1 MNIRVSDIAGYLN
14 TTFEGDDILI
24 TGISSIFNIK
34 SNTLCFVKNK
44 QNVYCNKPF
53 LLLAPKGYKNS
64 ANNSI
69 ILVDNPRLSYAKVVS
84 NFLAEKEEVEDHKTA
99 MIHSTATIGKGSCIG
114 VYSSIG
120 KNVKIGNNTI
130 IKNNVHIICD
140 KPLTSKVED
149 AVALEKLVHKNK
161 IVFALTHNYSGYP
174 MLREAKKLVEKN
186 KIGKIKVINVEY
198 PQGYTVA
205 VKKKDEKNILKWRL
219 DKNMCGPSMILAE
232 IGTHAYHLMRYVTGL
247 EVKEVSAEVNSLS
260 DEISVDDN
268 AFMIVRMNNKARGS
282 IWVSS
287 AATGGENGLKI
298 RAYGTKGAV
307 EWLQDEPNILKFTEL
322 NSSTQII
329 TRASDAVSDLSIQSS
344 RVAAGHPEG
353 FFEAFANIYTEFA
366 DSIQANLKKN
376 KKKLVH
382 PSVNDGVMGIKF
394 IFAAKK
400 SSNLNSKWI
409 KI

>member
-1 MNIRVSDIAGYLN
+1 MKKKTKIAFGKLDLLRNDQLN
-14 TTFEGDDILI
+14 
-24 TGISSIFNIK
+24 N
-34 SNTLCFVKNK
+34 KNK
-44 QNVYCNKPF
+44 INIGFVGGGPNSFIGYTHR
-53 LLLAPKGYKNS
+53 LAARFDNRFDFVAGVFSKDKKKSKAFGKSLGLDPDRCYNDYKIMAKHES
-64 ANNSI
+64 ARSDGVQAI
-69 ILVDNPRLSYAKVVS
+69 GIMTPSGDHFKIAKE
-84 NFLAEKEEVEDHKTA
+84 F
-99 MIHSTATIGKGSCIG
+99 
-114 VYSSIG
+114 
-120 KNVKIGNNTI
+120 

-307 EWLQDEPNILKFTEL
+307 EWLQDDPNILKFTEL

>member
-1 MNIRVSDIAGYLN
+1 MQ
-14 TTFEGDDILI
+14 
-24 TGISSIFNIK
+24 K
-34 SNTLCFVKNK
+34 KNK
-44 QNVYCNKPF
+44 IAFGKLNLLRNDQLNNK
-53 LLLAPKGYKNS
+53 KK
-64 ANNSI
+64 I
-69 ILVDNPRLSYAKVVS
+69 
-84 NFLAEKEEVEDHKTA
+84 
-99 MIHSTATIGKGSCIG
+99 
-114 VYSSIG
+114 
-120 KNVKIGNNTI
+120 KIGFVGGGPNSFIGYTHRLAARFDNRFDFVAGVFSKDKKKSKEFGKSLGLDPDRCYNDYKVMAKKESARSDGLQALGIMTPSGDHYKI
-130 IKNNVHIICD
+130 AKEFIKNKVHIICD
-140 KPLTSKVED
+140 KPLTAKVED
-149 AVALEKLVHKNK
+149 AVALENLVIKNK

-174 MLREAKKLVEKN
+174 MLREAKKLIEKN

-198 PQGYTVA
+198 PQGHTVA
-205 VKKKDEKNILKWRL
+205 VKKKDEKSTLKWRL
-219 DKNMCGPSMILAE
+219 DKNLCGPSMILAE

-268 AFMIVRMNNKARGS
+268 AFMIVRLNNNARGS

-298 RAYGTKGAV
+298 RVYGTKGAV
-307 EWLQDEPNILKFTEL
+307 EWLQDDPNILKFTKL

-366 DSIQANLKKN
+366 DSIQNATSKN
-376 KKKLVH
+376 KKATVH
-382 PSVNDGVMGIKF
+382 PTVNDGVMGIKF